1 MKGKSKYAISPQSLA
16 KIPSRIQK
24 KSLGEKRSAMDLID
38 AIYQLLILLT
48 LSILSVTS
56 FRLLKKN
63 CTISREKVRQEEKK
77 LGVVTV
83 CASREGLAPSCHFS
97 YRPSWV
103 VFFFYAPSRSVL
115 VTTLSEKGRWTMTML
130 LGVSQVQVTATLNR
144 SSGLIVS
151 RWAWRRKQSPLSLF
165 CINAHVCVSVCVCVC
180 VCVCERESWMPLRA
194 RRYSIFSLNS
204 SPTLSTT
211 NFFLVSMDY

>member
-97 YRPSWV
+97 YRPS
-103 VFFFYAPSRSVL
+103 
-115 VTTLSEKGRWTMTML
+115 
-130 LGVSQVQVTATLNR
+130 
-144 SSGLIVS
+144 
-151 RWAWRRKQSPLSLF
+151 
-165 CINAHVCVSVCVCVC
+165 
-180 VCVCERESWMPLRA
+180 
-194 RRYSIFSLNS
+194 
-204 SPTLSTT
+204 
-211 NFFLVSMDY
+211 

>member
-103 VFFFYAPSRSVL
+103 VFF
-115 VTTLSEKGRWTMTML
+115 
-130 LGVSQVQVTATLNR
+130 
-144 SSGLIVS
+144 
-151 RWAWRRKQSPLSLF
+151 
-165 CINAHVCVSVCVCVC
+165 
-180 VCVCERESWMPLRA
+180 LRA
-194 RRYSIFSLNS
+194 QPVCIGYNALRKGK
-204 SPTLSTT
+204 
-211 NFFLVSMDY
+211 MDYDDAARCQPSPGDGNSQSQFWIDR